1 MRSSTSVRLTFRKP
15 ERLVSKTVFETLFK
29 SGTSR
34 HDFPIRMVWVN
45 TSLPSASPV
54 QVAFSV
60 SKRNFKR
67 AVDRNRIKRLMREA
81 YRQNKNELYSLLQ
94 KHQKQMALLLIF
106 TGKSTSDYTVVLEK
120 IKVLLQHLVKSIEQN
135 HR

>member
-1 MRSSTSVRLTFRKP
+1 MRSSSSVRLTFRKP
-15 ERLVSKTVFETLFK
+15 ERLVSKTVFESLFRI
-29 SGTSR
+29 GLSR
-34 HDFPIRMVWVN
+34 HEFPIRMIWVN
-45 TSLPSASPV
+45 SPLPSTSPV

-81 YRQNKNELYSLLQ
+81 YRQNKNELYPLLQ
-94 KHQKQMALLLIF
+94 KHQKQIALLLIF